1 MIKIENRRDQK
12 IALFGLGSSGL
23 TAARALAAS
32 GATILAWDDS
42 AIQRK
47 KAKEEAIPLQDLYSC
62 DFGDIDALIVAP
74 GIPLTHHPH
83 TIVKKARVAKRPII
97 GDIELLIEACPTNQ
111 FIGIT
116 GTNGKSTTTALL
128 GHILNKAGI
137 KTQIGGNIGPP
148 ALGFH
153 QPDND
158 EIIVLELSSFQLDLT
173 KNATF
178 DIAAFL
184 NLSPDHLDRHGNMS
198 NYLNAKRQIFRDRKK
213 TTNQQVAIIGVDD
226 EFGRSLYKEFSAN
239 PLWKTLP
246 ISGSKI
252 IPNGFYVING
262 NLYDTSGVVICDL
275 GQAKNLLGIHNW
287 QNAATAGAIGHVVGI
302 NNEIIAQ
309 AMYSYQGLPHRM
321 EDLGSINNIQFI
333 NDSKATNCESTAR
346 ALACFENIFWIAG
359 GLAKKQELTVLE
371 PYLSKIQHAFLIG
384 DSAKTFASVFA
395 GKINIT
401 QCRDLKTATQEAFRA
416 AATDISKKP
425 TILLSPACASFDQWN
440 NFEARGD
447 AFKSFVTSLLGNLE

>member
-1 MIKIENRRDQK
+1 MIQIKNRRDQK

-23 TAARALAAS
+23 IAARALAAS

-47 KAKEEAIPLQDLYSC
+47 KAVERAIPLQDLYSY
-62 DFGDIDALIVAP
+62 DFGEIDALIVAP
-74 GIPLTHHPH
+74 GVPLTYKPH
-83 TIVKKARVAKRPII
+83 AIVKKAQVANRPII
-97 GDIELLIEACPTNQ
+97 GDIELLIESCPTNQ

-128 GHILNKAGI
+128 GHILQKSGI

-148 ALGFH
+148 ALGFR

-158 EIIVLELSSFQLDLT
+158 EIIVLELSSYQLDLT

-198 NYLNAKRQIFRDRKK
+198 SYLNAKRQVFRNRRD
-213 TTNQQVAIIGVDD
+213 TDNQQVAIIGVDD
-226 EFGRSLYKEFSAN
+226 EYGRSLYEEFAAN

-252 IPNGFYVING
+252 VPKGFYVING
-262 NLYDTSGVVICDL
+262 KLYDINDLVIYDL
-275 GQAKNLLGIHNW
+275 KQAKNLLGIHNW
-287 QNAATAGAIGHVVGI
+287 QNAATAAAIAHAVGI
-302 NNEIIAQ
+302 SNKIIAK

-321 EDLGSINNIQFI
+321 EDLGSIKDIRFI
-333 NDSKATNCESTAR
+333 NDSKATNCEAAAH

-359 GLAKKQELTVLE
+359 GLAKKQDLTVLE

-384 DSAKTFASVFA
+384 DSAKTFESVFT
-395 GKINIT
+395 GKMNIT
-401 QCRDLKTATQEAFRA
+401 QCRDLKNATQKAFRA
-416 AATDISKKP
+416 ATKNNSEKP

-440 NFEARGD
+440 NFEERGD
-447 AFKSFVTSLLGNLE
+447 AFKSFVTSLSGTLE

>member
-1 MIKIENRRDQK
+1 MIQITNRRDQK

-23 TAARALAAS
+23 MAARALAAS

-47 KAKEEAIPLQDLYSC
+47 KAKEQAIPLQNLYSY
-62 DFGDIDALIVAP
+62 DFADIDALILAP
-74 GIPLTHHPH
+74 GVPLTHNPH
-83 TIVKKARVAKRPII
+83 TIVKKAHVAKRPII
-97 GDIELLIEACPTNQ
+97 GDIELLVEACPTSQ

-128 GHILNKAGI
+128 GHILEKAGI

-148 ALGFH
+148 ALGFR
-153 QPDND
+153 QPDNK
-158 EIIVLELSSFQLDLT
+158 EFIVLELSSYQLDLT

-184 NLSPDHLDRHGNMS
+184 NLSPDHIDRHGNMS
-198 NYLNAKRQIFRDRKK
+198 SYLNAKRKIFRGRKN

-226 EFGRSLYKEFSAN
+226 EYGRSLYEEFATN

-252 IPNGFYVING
+252 VSNGFYVKNG
-262 NLYDTSGVVICDL
+262 KLYDISGLIICDL
-275 GQAKNLLGIHNW
+275 GQANNLLGIHNW
-287 QNAATAGAIGHVVGI
+287 QNAATAAAIGHVMGV
-302 NNEIIAQ
+302 NNEILTDAF
-309 AMYSYQGLPHRM
+309 YSYQGLSHRM
-321 EDLGSINNIQFI
+321 EDLGSINDIQFI
-333 NDSKATNCESTAR
+333 NDSKATNCEAAAR

-359 GLAKKQELTVLE
+359 GLAKEQDLTVLE

-384 DSAKTFASVFA
+384 DFAEKFASVFA

-401 QCRDLKTATQEAFRA
+401 QCCDLRTATQEAFRMA
-416 AATDISKKP
+416 AIDTCGKP

-447 AFKSFVTSLLGNLE
+447 AFRSFVTSLSGNLE